1 MFVFPIQQLMDEE
14 ACYEFLSYFLHPGG
28 LSCPNQHRLPLD
40 QAPHDRHR
48 APIMDYRCRTC
59 GAVFNIFTGTL
70 WAKTR
75 LRCSVIV
82 LILRGVA
89 RGISSNRLAQELDL
103 DRSHL
108 SCRRRAIQEL
118 LERQL
123 PSLAGSAQDQSPE

>member
-1 MFVFPIQQLMDEE
+1 MFVFPIQDLMDEE
-14 ACYEFLSYFLHPGG
+14 ACYDFLKQFLHPDG
-28 LSCPNQHRLPLD
+28 LCCPHEHPLPPS

-48 APIMDYRCRTC
+48 APIVDYRCRIC

-75 LRCSVIV
+75 FSCSTIV

-89 RGISSNRLAQELDL
+89 RGVSTNQLAHELGL

-108 SCRRRAIQEL
+108 LVRRHAIQEL
-118 LERQL
+118 LEQRL
-123 PSLAGSAQDQSPE
+123 PSLTDNGRDRRAK